1 MKLPSVYEPNQYESD
16 IYELWEKSGSFK
28 PTYSSNEHYSVV
40 FPPPNANAN
49 LHLGHALTGALEDIA
64 VRYNRLRG
72 KNTLLVPGADHAGF
86 ETWVVYEKQLNKK
99 GKTRFDF
106 NREELYS
113 QVWDFVEFNKKNMVQ
128 QLRQMGL
135 SCDWDLFT
143 YTLDEKIVKQAYSTF
158 KQMWHDKL
166 IYRGERLVNFCTFHG
181 TSFSD
186 IEVVYKTGQGKLWYI
201 KYPLED
207 GSGEII
213 VATTRPETMLGDTA
227 VAVNPKDPKYSKFH
241 GKTIKLPL
249 TNREVPIVA
258 DNMVDP
264 KFGTGAVKIT
274 PAHDINDFDVAN
286 RHSLPMINVITTKGT
301 IADNMPERYRELDV
315 DEARRLIVKDLEEQ
329 GYLVKEESY
338 SHRVGHCYKCGT
350 VIQPLLRD
358 QWFVSMKPLAEK
370 AIKALQA
377 GEVTYYPKS
386 KLKQS
391 IEYLNNIRD
400 WNISRQIPWGIPIP
414 AFQNVDE
421 PDDWIFDERV
431 TEETISVNGNTYRR
445 DPDVFDTWFSS
456 GQWPY
461 ATLNFPGGK
470 EYEKFYPLSLMETGG
485 EILYQWVCRMV
496 MLGLYVTGKVPF
508 KNVYIHGYVMA
519 DDGSKMS
526 KSVGNVIDPL
536 PVIETYG
543 SDALRM
549 GIISGRVAA
558 VNRSFDIRK
567 VEEARNF
574 GNKLWNIARF
584 IETNIG
590 DESDLRLTQKSA
602 TSQDEWILNRI
613 QKASDQI
620 ASYLDKYKFNEAYEI
635 IYHLVWNDYAD
646 WYIETSKHE
655 LNKGLLA
662 FSFEQILKMMHPF
675 APFLT
680 ETIWQTL
687 AWEKNN
693 LLINSSWPEI
703 NEIDKSKARDFE
715 KLKKI
720 VTEIRFVKGELG
732 INKRLNLV
740 YGDDG
745 FIKMHAGMIKKL
757 VNLESVKIS
766 GNPKGLRINS
776 SADCWL
782 ELDDDTLKQ
791 FLDSLKKQ
799 IKNREESI
807 ARLESRLANKSYVA
821 NAPEKI
827 INETKDQLE
836 TEIENLNKSKTQYNQ
851 FKNQ

>member
-16 IYELWEKSGSFK
+16 IYELWERSGSFRAGSGSAK
-28 PTYSSNEHYSVV
+28 YYSVV

-64 VRYNRLRG
+64 VRYYRLKGRDA
-72 KNTLLVPGADHAGF
+72 LLVPGADHAGF
-86 ETWVVYEKQLNKK
+86 ETWVVYEKQLNKE
-99 GKTRFDF
+99 GKTRFDYT
-106 NREELYS
+106 REELYS
-113 QVWDFVEFNKKNMVQ
+113 QVWDFVEFNKQNMVK

-135 SCDWDLFT
+135 SCDWSHFT
-143 YTLDEKIVKQAYSTF
+143 YTLDEKIVKQAYLTF
-158 KQMWHDKL
+158 RQMWQDKL

-186 IEVVYKTGQGKLWYI
+186 IEVVYKTEPGKLWYI
-201 KYPLED
+201 KYPMVD
-207 GSGEII
+207 GGELT
-213 VATTRPETMLGDTA
+213 VATSRPETMLGDTA
-227 VAVNPKDPKYSKFH
+227 VAVNPNDKKYAKYI

-258 DNMVDP
+258 DEMVDLEY
-264 KFGTGAVKIT
+264 GTGAVKIT
-274 PAHDINDFDVAN
+274 PAHDINDYDVAI
-286 RHSLPMINVITTKGT
+286 RHSLPMISVITTKGT
-301 IADNMPERYRELDV
+301 TADNVPEKYRELPV
-315 DEARRLIVKDLEEQ
+315 NEARRLIVSDLDDLGLLEKIET
-329 GYLVKEESY
+329 Y
-338 SHRVGHCYKCGT
+338 SHRVGHCYKCDT

-358 QWFVSMKPLAEK
+358 QWFVSMKLLAEK
-370 AIKALQA
+370 AIKALET
-377 GEVTYYPKS
+377 GEITFYPKT

-391 IEYLNNIRD
+391 IEYLKNIRD

-431 TEETISVNGNTYRR
+431 TEEIITVNGKTYRR

-461 ATLNFPGGK
+461 ATLNYPDGVEFK
-470 EYEKFYPLSLMETGG
+470 KFYPLSLMETGG
-485 EILYQWVCRMV
+485 EILYQWVCRMI

-526 KSVGNVIDPL
+526 KSIGNVIDPL
-536 PVIETYG
+536 PVIHKYG

-558 VNRSFDIRK
+558 VNRSFDIRR

-574 GNKLWNIARF
+574 SNKLWNVARF
-584 IETNIG
+584 VEDNIG
-590 DESDLRLTQKSA
+590 DDFELRFSQKSA
-602 TSQDEWILNRI
+602 NSQDEWILLRI
-613 QKASDQI
+613 QKASEQI
-620 ASYLDKYKFNEAYEI
+620 STYLEKYKFNEAYEI
-635 IYHLVWNDYAD
+635 IYHLVWDDFAD

-655 LNKGLLA
+655 LNKGVLA
-662 FSFEQILKMMHPF
+662 YSMEAILKLTHPF
-675 APFLT
+675 APFVT

-687 AWEKNN
+687 KWENDG
-693 LLINSSWPEI
+693 LLINSRWPEI
-703 NEIDKSKARDFE
+703 PEIDKDKAKAFE

-720 VTEIRFVKGELG
+720 ITEIRFIKGELG
-732 INKRLNLV
+732 LNKKMKLA

-745 FIKMHAGMIKKL
+745 FIKMHSGMIKQL
-757 VNLESVKIS
+757 AGLESVDVTD
-766 GNPKGLRINS
+766 NPTGLRINS
-776 SADCWL
+776 SRDCWL
-782 ELDDDTLKQ
+782 ELDEVTLKH

-799 IKNREESI
+799 IKEKEDSI
-807 ARLESRLANKSYVA
+807 KRLDQRLSNKSYVS

-827 INETKDQLE
+827 VKETQKQLDQTKESL
-836 TEIENLNKSKTQYNQ
+836 LNT
-851 FKNQ
+851 KNQYEQLKNH